1 MASIPSRPAGSDHFN
16 WVYLG
21 LLNQPILYHSR
32 YINQNKPICC
42 DLLQRVRISQD
53 LINTLFKHPYTKI
66 NFFAG
71 EMGISAVTARNQLE
85 QLVSIGI
92 LSKVR
97 IGRPNYY
104 VNDALVRLF
113 AAVD

>member
-1 MASIPSRPAGSDHFN
+1 
-16 WVYLG
+16 
-21 LLNQPILYHSR
+21 
-32 YINQNKPICC
+32 
-42 DLLQRVRISQD
+42 
-53 LINTLFKHPYTKI
+53 
-66 NFFAG
+66 
-71 EMGISAVTARNQLE
+71 MGISAVTARNQLE

-113 AAVD
+113 ASVD